1 MILLGKFK
9 RSKINV
15 TKFFVTKNIMA
26 QEQSTLVRH
35 ISMPSTGGLVVTD
48 RVRRGGGRDFKK
60 LIANELP
67 L

>member
-1 MILLGKFK
+1 
-9 RSKINV
+9 
-15 TKFFVTKNIMA
+15 MA

-48 RVRRGGGRDFKK
+48 RVRRGGGRDLKK